1 MTNSSVRLR
10 TTLALLLAGLA
21 GSAFPAGA
29 SVSSD
34 LRGSLGS
41 MKRQH
46 GVAVGEGYTF
56 LRTGKQLETLA
67 EKGSLVQ
74 LDGNDD
80 YVVHGQVTHPYARP
94 EVKLLIERLS
104 AQYHEATGERLVVT
118 SLVRPASEQPS
129 NAHRLSV
136 HPAGMAVDL
145 RVPAN
150 PTSRQWL
157 ESALL
162 GLERRGMLDVT
173 REFRPPHYHVAVFG
187 EKYLAY
193 AGERQAVED
202 SLAAERAAVAE
213 AAEREATAQAAPAA
227 AVAQA
232 PEPAVASPIATTT
245 GTQPGV
251 AGALVLVLGAGL
263 VAVPLARR
271 RQPRD

>member
-1 MTNSSVRLR
+1 MTHSPLR
-10 TTLALLLAGLA
+10 AATALALLLAGLA
-21 GSAFPAGA
+21 GSASSAA
-29 SVSSD
+29 ASD

-46 GVAVGEGYTF
+46 GVAVEEGYTF
-56 LRTGKQLETLA
+56 LRTEKQLETLA

-118 SLVRPASEQPS
+118 SLARPIAEQPS

-145 RVPAN
+145 RVPARAS
-150 PTSRQWL
+150 SRQWL

-162 GLERRGMLDVT
+162 GLENRGMLDVT

-187 EKYLAY
+187 EAYLAY
-193 AGERQAVED
+193 ATERQAEEAEQ
-202 SLAAERAAVAE
+202 AAKAAAAE
-213 AAEREATAQAAPAA
+213 AAAREVAARRAAAATVAVAAQATVATPLAA
-227 AVAQA
+227 ADT
-232 PEPAVASPIATTT
+232 ERGSD
-245 GTQPGV
+245 
-251 AGALVLVLGAGL
+251 LGEAILLGLGMMGL
-263 VAVPLARR
+263 VAVPIARR
-271 RQPRD
+271 RQQPRA